1 MAKGSLSTLSRRART
16 LLDAITKKVLR
27 DEAGKVITFARSRWP
42 VDTGRSKA
50 ALRWVQ
56 DPDGRTHLL
65 CQATQPGRPGV
76 KYAPYIRSHG
86 LRPWFELIV
95 VPGRAIGRTA
105 PREIGRRFIAAMKV
119 R

>member
-1 MAKGSLSTLSRRART
+1 M
-16 LLDAITKKVLR
+16 LDAITKKVLR
-27 DEAGKVITFARSRWP
+27 DEAGKVITFARGRWP

-65 CQATQPGRPGV
+65 CQATDPKRPGV
-76 KYAPYIRSHG
+76 KYAPFIRSGG
-86 LRPWFELIV
+86 LKPWIDLIV
-95 VPGRAIGRTA
+95 VPGLAVARNA

>member
-1 MAKGSLSTLSRRART
+1 MANSLSTLSKRART
-16 LLDAITKKVLR
+16 LLDQITRKVLR
-27 DEAGKVITFARSRWP
+27 DEAGKVITFARGRWP

-56 DPDGRTHLL
+56 DPDGKVHLL
-65 CQATQPGRPGV
+65 CQATDPKRPGV
-76 KYAPYIRSHG
+76 KYAPFIKSGG
-86 LRPWFELIV
+86 LRPWVELIV
-95 VPGRAIGRTA
+95 IPGLDIGRRA